1 MTLFLNTIINGDCL
15 NVLPSLPARS
25 IDFVLTDSPYI
36 TRYKSRDGRTV
47 PNDDNDAWLK
57 PAFAEIYRQLQEDS
71 FCVSFYGW
79 PHADKFLQAFRA
91 AGFRP
96 VGHFIFP
103 KTYTSSSRYVRYQH
117 ECAYLLAKGYP
128 QQPKNAIGDV
138 ISWKYTGNRLHP
150 TQKPLCVLSPLIE
163 AFSQPN
169 STVLDPFA
177 GSGSSLLAAKM
188 LGRNY
193 LGVELDPAYHAV
205 ASQRLAQA

>member
-1 MTLFLNTIINGDCL
+1 MTTLNTIINGDCL

-25 IDFVLTDSPYI
+25 IDFVLTDPPYI

-57 PAFAEIYRQLQEDS
+57 PSFAEIYRLLRKDT

-79 PHADKFLQAFRA
+79 PQADKFLQAFRA

-128 QQPKNAIGDV
+128 NQPKNAISDV
-138 ISWKYTGNRLHP
+138 INWKYTGNRLHP

-169 STVLDPFA
+169 ATVLDPFS
-177 GSGSSLLAAKM
+177 GSGSSLLAAKL

-205 ASQRLAQA
+205 ASERLAQA